1 MRKEQ
6 EQDNT
11 SGQTP
16 VPDRAFTHGG
26 VFHADDVFSAALL
39 KYLNPQIRIVRGMQ
53 VPKEEGWLVFDIGGG
68 AFDHHQADRRYRKDG
83 TPYAAFGLLW
93 EAFGTR
99 ILCREDAEKFDREFV
114 RKLDE
119 SDNTGTPHEIAA
131 VIHDF
136 NPTWE
141 ENMEEQDGIFSELV
155 DMAVRILDRRFCHL
169 RADRAAY
176 EQVRAQIQKQ
186 PGKILCLEHAL
197 PWKEAVA
204 GTDVLYVIYPSL
216 RGGYSIQA
224 APVRPGSME
233 LKKPFPK
240 SWRGK
245 RREELTA
252 VTGIQTISFCHQS
265 GFLCAADTKEDAEKT
280 ARLAAM
286 L

>member
-1 MRKEQ
+1 MRKDET
-6 EQDNT
+6 QDHT
-11 SGQTP
+11 SGQIP

-53 VPKEEGWLVFDIGGG
+53 APKEAGWLVFDIGGG
-68 AFDHHQADRRYRKDG
+68 AFDHHQADRRCRKDG

-99 ILCREDAEKFDREFV
+99 ILCREDAERFDREFV
-114 RKLDE
+114 RSLDE
-119 SDNTGTPHEIAA
+119 SDNTGVPHEIAA

-141 ENMEEQDGIFSELV
+141 ECMEEQDRIFGELT
-155 DMAVRILDRRFCHL
+155 DLAVKVLERRFCHI
-169 RADRAAY
+169 RADRSAY
-176 EQVRAQIQKQ
+176 EQVREQIRIQD
-186 PGKILCLEHAL
+186 GKVLCLERAL

-204 GTDVLYVIYPSL
+204 GTDILYVVYPSL

-224 APVRPGSME
+224 APVRTGSME
-233 LKKPFPK
+233 LKKPFPE

-245 RREELTA
+245 GREELAA
-252 VTGIQTISFCHQS
+252 VTGIQTLNFCHQS
-265 GFLCAADTKEDAEKT
+265 GFLCAADTKEDAEET
-280 ARLAAM
+280 ARLAVT